1 MENVLDIINNIG
13 SFVQYFAS
21 GFLFLSAYDFAG
33 SLPREKEKEYFFVKS
48 ITVSF
53 VINAIISFI
62 FNKAKVDMQYYF
74 LALILSAVVLGLLL
88 GRARSF
94 GWINTICIKV
104 FRHNIADNI
113 FLTIWSSVSNGKCLY
128 IRFKK
133 KDCSNSYEGQVYDIS
148 SLYQDPIFRL
158 KYYVVKD
165 KKGKIRE
172 DFSYCDCAQ
181 MIVSWSQMDDIEI
194 ASEDWGKDDE

>member
-1 MENVLDIINNIG
+1 M
-13 SFVQYFAS
+13 QYFAS

-53 VINAIISFI
+53 VINAIISFL

-133 KDCSNSYEGQVYDIS
+133 NIPQRRCLVFIVGCFMTGATGGAGYVHLFTNTWYH
-148 SLYQDPIFRL
+148 
-158 KYYVVKD
+158 YYL
-165 KKGKIRE
+165 
-172 DFSYCDCAQ
+172 
-181 MIVSWSQMDDIEI
+181 IVIH
-194 ASEDWGKDDE
+194 